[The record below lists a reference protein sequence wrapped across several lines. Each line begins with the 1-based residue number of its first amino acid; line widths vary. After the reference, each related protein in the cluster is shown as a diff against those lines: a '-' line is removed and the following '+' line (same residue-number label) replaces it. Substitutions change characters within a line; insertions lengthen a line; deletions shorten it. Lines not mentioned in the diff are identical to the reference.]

1 MIYVTNCLTN
11 DGFGSQFQLIISLIL
26 VCIENG
32 YQFIYNPIHSLEH
45 NYENDTN
52 FICKANH
59 TMNLSSKFPTIEH
72 QSQVE
77 ELRIHICDMTVK
89 YVIDA
94 DIEKYTKEESLK
106 LIREMFWENKDRSLL
121 FQENSLKKLY
131 THVAIHIRRPNPH
144 DANSFV
150 DKDTPKDDYFYRVGT
165 PDSYYLKVMQII
177 RESHSPEKPPLLFHI
192 YSQGDISLFNSFVSE
207 DTVLHINSDVFLS
220 FTEMVGADILF
231 TSFSSF
237 SYIAAFLNEGTIYYH
252 PFWHPPKNNWIQ
264 IPFSHF

>member
-45 NYENDTN
+45 NYENDAN

-89 YVIDA
+89 YVVDA

-121 FQENSLKKLY
+121 FQGDSLKKLN

-192 YSQGDISLFNSFVSE
+192 YSQGDVSLFNSFVSE

-220 FTEMVGADILF
+220 FTEMVGADVLF

-237 SYIAAFLNEGTIYYH
+237 SYIAAFLNEGIIYYH

-264 IPFSHF
+264 IPF